1 MDGRP
6 AALAGRAH
14 AAPCQYLSGCVRLI
28 PNDTKG
34 RTHTKSPGG
43 RPRMTWRSY
52 LELCKLRIGFM
63 IAVTAMVGYAA
74 VADDLNVAHLL
85 TLAVA
90 MLLGSASSSVFN
102 HFYDRDLDGLMQRT
116 AKRPLVAG
124 SASGAGIDPR
134 RVLWFAA
141 ALLVAGCGL
150 AMASFNWAVAL
161 HLFLG
166 AFVYG
171 IVYTVWL
178 KRRTWLNIVI
188 GGAAGSFAIMAGAAA
203 VDPGQWLLP
212 TIMAVFLF
220 LWTPSHFW
228 ALAIMLRDD
237 YAKAG
242 VPMLPVLV
250 GDARTAKA
258 IFINTV
264 LLVASSL
271 LPWTLGYLG
280 NVYGVIAT
288 AFGIHFLYKN
298 WKLVREPGKP
308 LAKKVFFGSMSYL
321 TGVFLAVV
329 LDKHLPPLPF

>member
-1 MDGRP
+1 
-6 AALAGRAH
+6 
-14 AAPCQYLSGCVRLI
+14 
-28 PNDTKG
+28 
-34 RTHTKSPGG
+34 
-43 RPRMTWRSY
+43 MTLKSY

-63 IAVTAMVGYAA
+63 IALTAMVGYAA
-74 VADDLNVAHLL
+74 VADQLDVTHLL
-85 TLAVA
+85 LLALA

-102 HFYDRDLDGLMQRT
+102 HFYDRDIDSLMKRT
-116 AKRPLVAG
+116 AKRPLAT
-124 SASGAGIDPR
+124 GAMADPR
-134 RVLWFAA
+134 A
-141 ALLVAGCGL
+141 ALWLAAGLLVVGCGL
-150 AMASFNWAVAL
+150 ATVTFNWAVAV

-212 TIMAVFLF
+212 AVMAVFLF

-228 ALAIMLRDD
+228 ALAILLRED

-250 GDARTAKA
+250 GDAQTARA
-258 IFINTV
+258 ILFNSV

-271 LPWTLGYLG
+271 VPWMMGGLGT
-280 NVYGVIAT
+280 VYAVLAAG
-288 AFGIHFLYKN
+288 FGAHFLWKN
-298 WKLVREPGKP
+298 WRLVKDPSHTEARR
-308 LAKKVFFGSMSYL
+308 VFFGSMSYL
-321 TGVFLAVV
+321 GGVFLAVV
-329 LDKHLPPLPF
+329 LDKHLPPLF